1 MAVKVSVR
9 TKETAATKT
18 NQCLR
23 KTSKIS
29 STESYGAFV
38 FKKKISRQKPN
49 ENTGDQKC
57 LLNFVLE
64 KEPCCLEMV
73 QS

>member
-1 MAVKVSVR
+1 MAVKVSVG
-9 TKETAATKT
+9 TKEKAAAKK

-23 KTSKIS
+23 KTSKTS
-29 STESYGAFV
+29 STESPGTF
-38 FKKKISRQKPN
+38 FFFPPRQKPN
-49 ENTGDQKC
+49 EKTSDQKC

-64 KEPCCLEMV
+64 KEPCCVDTV